1 MDSAQADQILNYWQA
16 IEYLQPAVAP
26 RDDPANLCWTVRSE
40 KELPWIDEHKRHRV
54 APQRGDKFHWEFI
67 VYAGLIDMKH
77 LGDRLSELL
86 GVEKP
91 DREHDRQTEP
101 AAVLGLQVDA
111 QGLISCTPG
120 LSSLPWAVSRIKQT
134 GGGKIDFNGYSGED
148 GFERA
153 TIQQIKNLLVARQ
166 VPPQQVQ
173 EPPDAQ
179 APNDS
184 IGAEDAQGK
193 AESTET
199 GPAERL
205 PTTWEDIGA
214 VVTLA
219 LQATG
224 CAEDFVLH
232 DHVRVQ
238 AVRVSLKR
246 DDDEPDSQA
255 ILNSFLVQDLASVR
269 RAWSN
274 DDVGVGLRAYMAGGN
289 LDQRIDVVH
298 KDDGQ
303 AVVTRTMPRHLPVG
317 RWPARYPMVLAQQF
331 AVNIIGDELLGTTG
345 LFSVNGPP
353 GTGKTTMLRDVV
365 ALLVVERAKVLAAL
379 EAPSSGFVRE
389 SQPIRGDRP
398 GKMYPVQAR
407 LQGFGMVV
415 ACLNN
420 GAAQNVTRELP
431 AAKSID
437 AQGVELDYFSAVAE
451 TLLAG
456 PKEKKRRP
464 GSAWGLIAAVL
475 GRSELRN
482 HFVNRFW
489 FVNSGEAYKQ
499 AQQAEA
505 DDEFVSFRTVLERG
519 VPGAR
524 PWIEQRKTFQAALA
538 RAEKAIRRRQELAE
552 AVASLDKWMRRAGA
566 AQAVH
571 DQNLQLQRSWQ
582 TEQEQARAREST
594 AQKQL
599 EAASYAAKRAKALAL
614 TIELCTR
621 HAGTLPAGAGAAPS
635 MGWSAEHAGRRLVEL
650 KATAAI
656 HARAVEDCDKRQP
669 GAFARFF
676 NTHGFRT
683 WSTERW
689 KAAAT
694 RTANDLALVRFAAW
708 ADEWQTLASQLAQA
722 QAALDVETDT
732 FSVQPY
738 LDALAAAQEQLATC
752 ADQHAQTRT
761 SAREAEHEAT
771 TSAQQMATAQQ
782 ELAVASDVIG
792 HSGIDMQTLASW
804 NLSSLPERERQ
815 KMAPWSD
822 AALEKLRHE
831 VFVEAIEL
839 HKSFI
844 ARNAQTL
851 KTNLGHLVDLV
862 QGKLAPASVAAGVE
876 HLWESLFLCVP
887 VVSTTFASMA
897 NLFRGMGRESL
908 GWVFIDEAG
917 QAPPQAAAGAIW
929 RAKRTLAVGDP
940 LQLKPVVTLPAR
952 VVDALEDRFALPP
965 KWNPRAASAQVLA
978 DRANRYGTV
987 IDDEWIG
994 SPLRVHRRC
1003 VDPMFK
1009 VANAI
1014 SYDGLMEY
1022 GTLVGHSEVNR
1033 RWLGPSCW
1041 IDVPSRAGGG
1051 HWIPEQGHVALDL
1064 LRRVLAL
1071 DHVGGQLFDEDGRAN
1086 VYLIAPFSD
1095 VAERAKRAVV
1105 NDLGLHRGW
1114 EACGTIHTFQGK
1126 EADVVILLLGGDLAR
1141 PRAISGFAAA
1151 EPNLLNV
1158 ALTRAKRRVYVVGQ
1172 HDQWSRHR
1180 YFDRLARELKVV
1192 SPQNLL
1198 RAC

>member
-26 RDDPANLCWTVRSE
+26 RDDPSNLCWTVRAE
-40 KELPWIDEHKRHRV
+40 KELPWIDERKRRRV
-54 APQRGDKFHWEFI
+54 VPQRRDKFRWEFI
-67 VYAGLIDMKH
+67 VYAGLVDMKH
-77 LGDRLSELL
+77 LGKRLSELL
-86 GVEKP
+86 GVEEP
-91 DREHDRQTEP
+91 DRERDRPTEP

-111 QGLISCTPG
+111 QGVISCQPG
-120 LSSLPWAVSRIKQT
+120 LSSLPWAVSRIKQAV
-134 GGGKIDFNGYSGED
+134 GDKIDFNGYSGED

-153 TIQQIKNLLVARQ
+153 TLQQIKNLLVERQ
-166 VPPQQVQ
+166 VPPEQVQ
-173 EPPDAQ
+173 QSPSGQ
-179 APNDS
+179 APND
-184 IGAEDAQGK
+184 IIDAEN
-193 AESTET
+193 AESNPEPAET
-199 GPAERL
+199 RQLERL

-214 VVTLA
+214 AVTLA

-224 CAEDFVLH
+224 CTEEFVLH

-238 AVRVSLKR
+238 AIRVSLKR
-246 DDDEPDSQA
+246 DDDEPESQA
-255 ILNSFLVQDLASVR
+255 ILNSSLVQDLAAVR
-269 RAWSN
+269 RAWSS
-274 DDVGVGLRAYMAGGN
+274 DDVGAGLRAYMAGG
-289 LDQRIDVVH
+289 DPGQRIDVIH
-298 KDDGQ
+298 DDDGR
-303 AVVTRTMPRHLPVG
+303 AVVARTMPRHLPAG
-317 RWPARYPMVLAQQF
+317 RWPAHYPMVLAQQF

-365 ALLVVERAKVLAAL
+365 ALLVVERAKALAAL
-379 EAPSSGFVRE
+379 ESPTTGFARK

-398 GKMYPVQAR
+398 GTMYPVHEQ
-407 LQGFGMVV
+407 LHGFGMVV
-415 ACLNN
+415 ACLSN

-437 AQGVELDYFSAVAE
+437 AQDVELDYFSAVAE

-456 PKEKKRRP
+456 PKDKKRRP

-489 FVNSGEAYKQ
+489 FVNGGEPYKQ
-499 AQQAEA
+499 AQPAEP

-524 PWIEQRKTFQAALA
+524 PWIEQRKTFKVALE
-538 RAEKAIRRRQELAE
+538 RADTAMRLRQQLAE
-552 AVASLDKWMRRAGA
+552 AVASYGKLMQRADA

-571 DQNLQLQRSWQ
+571 DQDLQVQRSRQ
-582 TEQEQARAREST
+582 TEQEHARATEVT
-594 AQKQL
+594 AQEQL
-599 EAASYAAKRAKALAL
+599 EAVSYAAKRAKALARA
-614 TIELCTR
+614 IELCSR
-621 HAGTLPAGAGAAPS
+621 HAGTLPEGAGAAPTT
-635 MGWSAEHAGRRLVEL
+635 GWCAEHVGRRLAGL

-656 HARAVEDCDKRQP
+656 HGRAVDDIDRREP

-676 NTHGFRT
+676 NTRGFRA
-683 WSTERW
+683 WSTER
-689 KAAAT
+689 ANAVVTRVAT
-694 RTANDLALVRFAAW
+694 DLLLVRFASW
-708 ADEWQTLASQLAQA
+708 ADEWLALELRLTEA
-722 QAALDVETDT
+722 QAALDVQADA
-732 FSVQPY
+732 FSMQAYV
-738 LDALAAAQEQLATC
+738 DALAAAQGQLATC
-752 ADQHAQTRT
+752 KAHHGETRTAARAADQEAAISERQFSAAQR
-761 SAREAEHEAT
+761 
-771 TSAQQMATAQQ
+771 
-782 ELAVASDVIG
+782 ELAAARDVIG
-792 HSGIDMQTLASW
+792 QSDIDALTLARW
-804 NLSSLPERERQ
+804 NLPSLPERERQ
-815 KMAPWSD
+815 KIAPWSD
-822 AALEKLRHE
+822 ATLEKLRNE

-844 ARNAQTL
+844 ASNAQTL
-851 KTNLGHLVDLV
+851 KANLGHLVDLV
-862 QGKLAPASVAAGVE
+862 QGKLAPSSVAAGVE

-897 NLFRGMGRESL
+897 NVFKGMGRESL

-940 LQLKPVVTLPAR
+940 LQLKPVVTIPAR

-965 KWNPRAASAQVLA
+965 KWNPRATSAQVLA

-1003 VDPMFK
+1003 IEPMFK

-1022 GTLVGHSEVNR
+1022 DTRVGQDEVDR
-1033 RWLGPSCW
+1033 GWLGQSCW

-1051 HWIPEQGHVALDL
+1051 HWIPEQGQVALDL
-1064 LRRVLAL
+1064 LQRVLAL
-1071 DHVGGQLFDEDGRAN
+1071 RHVGGKLFNEDGRAN

-1095 VAERAKRAVV
+1095 VAERARRAVV
-1105 NDLGLHRGW
+1105 DDLGLRRGLD
-1114 EACGTIHTFQGK
+1114 ACGTIHTFQGK

-1141 PRAISGFAAA
+1141 PGAISGFAAA

-1192 SPQNLL
+1192 NPQNVLSD
-1198 RAC
+1198 